1 MCERLKASCPTLFAM
16 GWFKENIPKTEEEII
31 KEDEEFL
38 QQENEMI

>member
-1 MCERLKASCPTLFAM
+1 M

-38 QQENEMI
+38 QQEHEIEATI